1 MAREARLFLRLYI
14 CSLYQVYIIEGR
26 GATAGTP
33 APATGFCNGTYAN
46 HHQPLTGP
54 LAQHFGG
61 ISMYTLHRSGTGRQ
75 GMHRH
80 KFQPFVSA
88 PGQRCYSFVVYMSY
102 HFVVHM
108 YCSQGTEGN
117 GQRAGVG
124 DRTCTG
130 TYSNHPRPVS
140 GAPTPHTCCK
150 TIGACRAPPLT
161 YYGIPG
167 TWYLVPG
174 RQHRPISSCFSD
186 TRRAYHVPACTSLLP
201 DTVDGATSWLSLIH
215 I

>member
-1 MAREARLFLRLYI
+1 MFRYSRLAVVGTALFVAR
-14 CSLYQVYIIEGR
+14 SSGR
-26 GATAGTP
+26 RTSADAS
-33 APATGFCNGTYAN
+33 APAAGYNIGTIHIIYCLSIHM

-124 DRTCTG
+124 DRTYTD
-130 TYSNHPRPVS
+130 TYSNHPRPAS
-140 GAPTPHTCCK
+140 GAPTPHTC
-150 TIGACRAPPLT
+150 
-161 YYGIPG
+161 
-167 TWYLVPG
+167 
-174 RQHRPISSCFSD
+174 
-186 TRRAYHVPACTSLLP
+186 
-201 DTVDGATSWLSLIH
+201 
-215 I
+215 

>member
-1 MAREARLFLRLYI
+1 MPIIIGRYLVRWPSIFEVHLCIRSILR
-14 CSLYQVYIIEGR
+14 GR
-26 GATAGTP
+26 GDKACTGTNSNRSLVHRDSVL
-33 APATGFCNGTYAN
+33 F
-46 HHQPLTGP
+46 
-54 LAQHFGG
+54 FRG
-61 ISMYTLHRSGTGRQ
+61 IH
-75 GMHRH
+75 
-80 KFQPFVSA
+80 V
-88 PGQRCYSFVVYMSY
+88 Y
-102 HFVVHM
+102 HFCRTRVLF
-108 YCSQGTEGN
+108 SRDR
-117 GQRAGVG
+117 GQHAGVG

-201 DTVDGATSWLSLIH
+201 DTVDGATSWGKKRLAPTTSPVDSTLIYMVYVG
-215 I
+215 IM